1 MNLRHL
7 LILACAH
14 ASCTDRLLLLGRL
27 PADFGAAITARL
39 LRQGRGPFLPT
50 DRVAEGTLRVVVRAF
65 DGSHQAKLVRRVARV
80 SLTDRIFQFCLPWPL
95 RFHGF
100 ARNF

>member
-14 ASCTDRLLLLGRL
+14 AGCTDRLLLLGRL

-39 LRQGRGPFLPT
+39 HRQGRGPFLPS
-50 DRVAEGTLRVVVRAF
+50 DRVAEGTLRVVMRTC
-65 DGSHQAKLVRRVARV
+65 DGSHRAKLVRRVARV
-80 SLTDRIFQFCLPWPL
+80 PLTDRIFQF
-95 RFHGF
+95 
-100 ARNF
+100 